1 MIDLLSQYEIKDII
15 IFLVMIALALQG
27 ATSFFDW
34 AKERLLKIF
43 KKEQQVEDLAQT
55 SQTQI
60 DSIVQTQEQMKKSL
74 EDINSSIKLLISSD
88 RDDIKA
94 FITMQ
99 YHTFVEDKGWVDD
112 FSLDCL
118 EKRYSH
124 YVDEG
129 GNSFIAGM
137 MTKLRDLPRHPIN

>member
-1 MIDLLSQYEIKDII
+1 MIDLLSQYEIKDILIFI
-15 IFLVMIALALQG
+15 IVLAVAIKG
-27 ATSFFDW
+27 FAEFFDW
-34 AKERLLKIF
+34 AKQGLYKIF
-43 KKEQQVEDLAQT
+43 NKEQQTETYQVQINNIID
-55 SQTQI
+55 TQK
-60 DSIVQTQEQMKKSL
+60 EMKKAL
-74 EDINSSIKLLISSD
+74 EDINKSIHLLISSD

-94 FITMQ
+94 FITTQ
-99 YHTFVEDKGWVDD
+99 YHHFVEDKGWIDD

-137 MTKLRDLPRHPIN
+137 MTKLRDLPRRPSE